1 MKLVVVESPTKAK
14 TISSFLG
21 RDFLVMPSYGHV
33 RDLPK
38 STLGVDIE
46 NNFAPQYVIP
56 KKSKENIAKLKEALK
71 KSQELILATD
81 EDREGEA
88 IAWHLKEVLFP
99 NNKEGSFL
107 IKRIVFHE
115 ITKTA
120 IADALKHPRD
130 IDMNLVNAQQ
140 ARRVLDRLVGYKLS
154 PFLWRKIKRGLSAG
168 RVQSVAL
175 RLIVEREREIQN
187 FIKEEYWTI
196 EAEFLDK
203 ESKKSFYASLYA
215 IDQKPLSKMAIANE
229 SQAKEITENLK
240 DKSFYVSQI
249 TKKEIQKN
257 PAPPFTTSTLQ
268 QEAARKLGFSAKQT
282 MLLAQQLYENGFI
295 TYMRTD
301 SVHLASSALKQ
312 AWEVIGKEFGTEYQL
327 SSPRHFKNKSKGA
340 QEAHEAIRP
349 TDLFKTPNNVNLRD
363 KKQLKLYTL
372 IWKRTIASQMQ
383 AAKIEQTTLEINTTD
398 NKYTFKAT
406 GQVILFD
413 GFMRVYYESTDQDDQ
428 DKKEEQNLPPL
439 KKNQKV
445 IAKEITPIQHF
456 TQPPPRYT
464 DATLVKALEYYGIG
478 RPSTYASILS
488 TIQERKYV
496 EKIDKKYQP
505 TEIGFEVND
514 MLVQHFPKIVDVG
527 FTAQIEEDLDKIA
540 QGKIEWTKVCEEFY
554 IPFKKLLEQKEK
566 EVKNEVSDE
575 LCPHCGKPMI
585 VRFGPTGKFL
595 ACPDPNSKI
604 TKPTPE
610 EEQKIKFLEE
620 QNAQEKCPKCQK
632 NMKVKVG
639 PYGYFLGCVD
649 YPKCK
654 GIKKILNKI
663 GFICPLCLDTKERK
677 DNPGEVVQKRAKKGK
692 IFYACSRWPE
702 CNFIINK
709 KPKSE
714 EELKELYLK
723 SKDKFKKQSSK
734 STPKKI

>member
-1 MKLVVVESPTKAK
+1 
-14 TISSFLG
+14 
-21 RDFLVMPSYGHV
+21 
-33 RDLPK
+33 
-38 STLGVDIE
+38 
-46 NNFAPQYVIP
+46 
-56 KKSKENIAKLKEALK
+56 
-71 KSQELILATD
+71 
-81 EDREGEA
+81 
-88 IAWHLKEVLFP
+88 
-99 NNKEGSFL
+99 
-107 IKRIVFHE
+107 
-115 ITKTA
+115 
-120 IADALKHPRD
+120 
-130 IDMNLVNAQQ
+130 
-140 ARRVLDRLVGYKLS
+140 
-154 PFLWRKIKRGLSAG
+154 
-168 RVQSVAL
+168 
-175 RLIVEREREIQN
+175 
-187 FIKEEYWTI
+187 
-196 EAEFLDK
+196 
-203 ESKKSFYASLYA
+203 
-215 IDQKPLSKMAIANE
+215 MAIANE

-677 DNPGEVVQKRAKKGK
+677 DNPGEVVQKRAKRGK

-709 KPKSE
+709 KPESE

-734 STPKKI
+734 STPKKSNL